1 MPYDIWDLTQMVR
14 NLLVVLETQVQA
26 LGRNDPL
33 EKEMA
38 THSCILAWRIL
49 WTEKPGGLQSMG
61 LQRVMDTTERL
72 THCGLNQSPL
82 YWRRSVLT
90 AKPPG
95 KSLCHFLHSP
105 SRQPQC
111 WIHGEAFLPPSWAWI
126 SSTLLPLHRS
136 FPPVFT
142 AYSCFP
148 RVLSL
153 PCEVVWPHYSIGSVH
168 LRSTFVTP
176 QH

>member
-1 MPYDIWDLTQMVR
+1 MVR
-14 NLLVVLETQVQA
+14 NLLVMLEWPPGEGNGYLLLYSCLENSMDRETWWATVHGVAKSHGHDWATNTLWIEPEPPVLEVQ
-26 LGRNDPL
+26 
-33 EKEMA
+33 
-38 THSCILAWRIL
+38 C
-49 WTEKPGGLQSMG
+49 
-61 LQRVMDTTERL
+61 
-72 THCGLNQSPL
+72 
-82 YWRRSVLT
+82 LT

-95 KSLCHFLHSP
+95 KSLYRFLHSP
-105 SRQPQC
+105 SQQPQC
-111 WIHGEAFLPPSWAWI
+111 WIHREAYLPPNWAWI
-126 SSTLLPLHRS
+126 SSTPLPLHCS

-142 AYSCFP
+142 AYSCFL